1 MLPTMRT
8 LNICF
13 VLSLLVLFMPVAQA
27 QEPSSAGSHDV
38 GLPIGVTL
46 PQSGAIFAID
56 HKGAQP
62 EIVQLHAAE
71 SVSNSHAAGNFAR
84 SMVYVGGHASIDLQG
99 LNSST
104 HLADAQATFYIR
116 ANTDDPELMRQ
127 RVHLILL
134 EQAKDRR
141 VAVKYSQNIFGGQRK
156 KKYHDIAITKTSVQ
170 GNAWLKITPQK
181 PLAPGEYGIAFM
193 SSDPAFVPDAIYD
206 FDVATGAAVPEK
218 Q

>member
-8 LNICF
+8 LKICF
-13 VLSLLVLFMPVAQA
+13 VLSLLVLFIPVASA
-27 QEPSSAGSHDV
+27 QDASSIGSHDG
-38 GLPIGVTL
+38 GLPAGVTL

-56 HKGAQP
+56 YKGAQP
-62 EIVQLHAAE
+62 EVVQLHAAE

-84 SMVYVGGHASIDLQG
+84 SMVYVGGHASIDLRG

-141 VAVKYSQNIFGGQRK
+141 VVIKYSQNIFGGQRK
-156 KKYHDIAITKTSVQ
+156 KKYHDIAITKTSAK

-193 SSDPAFVPDAIYD
+193 SNDPAFVPDAIYD
-206 FDVATGAAVPEK
+206 FDMAIGAAAPEK